1 MFFQML
7 SKNIRGELTLDTF
20 QEISEFNLVGAVAST
35 LNLSSPDDV
44 YHLQKMLYPA
54 MLMAAV
60 SERSIT
66 KLEQLKNLG
75 VDLSAQNTDKRTAL
89 HEACADG
96 NVEIVAYLLRHG
108 CSVHVRD
115 R

>member
-1 MFFQML
+1 ML
-7 SKNIRGELTLDTF
+7 GKNIRGELTLDTF

-44 YHLQKMLYPA
+44 YHLQKMLCPA

-75 VDLSAQNTDKRTAL
+75 VDLSASNTDKRTAL